1 MTKKAIF
8 TLLFVLLSLVQ
19 AFAQE
24 SQTVSNSKP
33 RLINLP
39 KPQYVEEAKS
49 AKASGKV
56 DVAVKI
62 DEQGNVIEAKA
73 ISGNK
78 LLWESAIES
87 AKKAK
92 FEPTLVKGKAVK
104 VDGIISYN
112 FVLTNYLET
121 YSVPNSIDEL
131 SDVTKNEE
139 YFESLVNLIDNYK
152 IGFGFGDKKFHAE
165 TPLTRGDFCEFLY
178 KTLIL
183 LDKKATLANKNLVEN
198 KIFYP
203 NNDLKLSSINELSDV
218 NKNKPYFLAVK
229 GLLEKYNVVL
239 IDENSKFNGEI
250 PLFKSEVDEIWRKIF
265 GDEAMPINFDKMK
278 NDKTVITRGEF
289 VIFLNESLEVLTYKT
304 LP

>member
-1 MTKKAIF
+1 MTKKVIF
-8 TLLFVLLSLVQ
+8 ALLFVFLSFQ
-19 AFAQE
+19 IFAQVPK
-24 SQTVSNSKP
+24 TTPNSRP

-62 DEQGNVIEAKA
+62 DEQGNVVDAKA

-78 LLWESAIES
+78 LLWESAVEA

-92 FEPTLVKGKAVK
+92 FEPTLVNGKPVK

-112 FVLTNYLET
+112 FKLTNYLET
-121 YSVPNSIDEL
+121 YFVPNSIDEF
-131 SDVTKNEE
+131 SDVSKSEE

-165 TPLTRGDFCEFLY
+165 TPLTRGDFAEFLY

-203 NNDLKLSSINELSDV
+203 NNDLKIKSINEISDV
-218 NKNKPYFLAVK
+218 SDNKPYFLATKV
-229 GLLEKYNVVL
+229 LLEKFNVVL
-239 IDENSKFNGEI
+239 KDENSKFNGEI
-250 PLFKSEVDEIWRKIF
+250 PLFRSEVDEIWRKLF

-278 NDKTVITRGEF
+278 EDKSVMTRGEF
-289 VIFLNESLEVLTYKT
+289 VIFLSESLEVLTYKT